1 MNVKELIE
9 YLQGFPDD
17 ADVHINVIDTHMD
30 KKYGFIWMCQTR
42 NSELHMRNMSSK
54 KVRKIW
60 MEVTRDEYELPVR
73 IADSVEELAEMCGTS
88 TNTIR
93 SNISH
98 CEEGKAENLQI

>member
-1 MNVKELIE
+1 
-9 YLQGFPDD
+9 
-17 ADVHINVIDTHMD
+17 
-30 KKYGFIWMCQTR
+30 
-42 NSELHMRNMSSK
+42 MRNMSSK

-98 CEEGKAENLQI
+98 WKKGRLKTCRFRKVEIEEDNFAPAQKKGKGEVKRWKRPQEQQR